1 METQSQKDKKS
12 VPELFRDAWSQALS
26 AVSSAEDEAQKA
38 LTRVSDLAGWG
49 QDEVRRHTR
58 EFAERL
64 AGQRREMEKS
74 IDQGVRRALA
84 RAKLP
89 RRDEVQALTDRVDA
103 LTRRLDALST
113 RRRSAK

>member
-26 AVSSAEDEAQKA
+26 AVSSAEDEAHRA

-58 EFAERL
+58 EFADRL
-64 AGQRREMEKS
+64 VGQRREVEKS

-84 RAKLP
+84 RTKPP
-89 RRDEVQALTDRVDA
+89 RREEVEALTQRVDA
-103 LTRRLDALST
+103 LGVRIDRLVA